1 MTAAVREFRI
11 RRVRRRGGRRR
22 SDWDRRWRV
31 ECGRDCGVDG
41 CVFVVLHV
49 ASSRIDIGIVGWFG
63 LWRHCEASNDMD
75 SEGPAA
81 CSSVNLCIEPT
92 TL

>member
-1 MTAAVREFRI
+1 
-11 RRVRRRGGRRR
+11 
-22 SDWDRRWRV
+22 
-31 ECGRDCGVDG
+31 VDG
-41 CVFVVLHV
+41 WAFVVLHV